1 MLNPYKNDMGNSLFQ
16 FMHLMRFRILLLFS
30 CFFCCRKEM
39 GNALKKPSTP
49 AVVTYGSSSD
59 DETPMES
66 DGADISIRI
75 IPDNDDASQH
85 SSKKCS
91 LAASKQHK
99 PMHTS
104 LSTSALSSLVPSL
117 LRNNSTPSTL
127 SSDSRTRATKSLSLR
142 SISVK
147 SWAHNHDRNG
157 SGASTRIPSPAT
169 THGSIVS
176 DPSRSAMDI
185 LSDVLKV
192 AQLEEDRN
200 ATFDIGDNSMP
211 KHDFLEEYHENMEID
226 EVGEADM

>member
-1 MLNPYKNDMGNSLFQ
+1 
-16 FMHLMRFRILLLFS
+16 
-30 CFFCCRKEM
+30 M

-49 AVVTYGSSSD
+49 GIVTYSSSSD

-75 IPDNDDASQH
+75 IPDDDDASHH
-85 SSKKCS
+85 SNKRCS

-117 LRNNSTPSTL
+117 HRNNSTPSTL

-157 SGASTRIPSPAT
+157 SGASSRIPSPAT

-185 LSDVLKV
+185 LSDALKV
-192 AQLEEDRN
+192 AQLEQDRN
-200 ATFDIGDNSMP
+200 ATFEIGDNSMPKHHEFLP
-211 KHDFLEEYHENMEID
+211 KHDFLEEYHENIEID